1 MPVQEIGGFAGTKR
15 ETEYSS
21 PILMVITP
29 ITAQLSPE
37 GWQSVA
43 VVAHG
48 DEQDEPKYGCE
59 GITFLKL

>member
-1 MPVQEIGGFAGTKR
+1 
-15 ETEYSS
+15 
-21 PILMVITP
+21 MVITP